1 MKIVVT
7 AYATNSVQIRIGRKS
22 CSLYRFD
29 ILNCQDSSDL
39 TRLICE
45 SMYAN
50 GIDPDSLSNEEWAAL
65 KRDVKARAKE
75 AKP

>member
-7 AYATNSVQIRIGRKS
+7 AKAGNSVQIRVGKKD
-22 CSLYRFD
+22 CWLEKWD
-29 ILNCQDSSDL
+29 VLDCQDSSDL

-50 GIDPDSLSNEEWAAL
+50 GIDPDLLTSADWIVLT
-65 KRDVKARAKE
+65 RDAKARAKE
-75 AKP
+75 ARP